1 MVIDGRCDFSLFKRV
16 AAPFKSVESANIEQ
30 GNEKRFQNVTC
41 QPFVCHGPVR
51 HSRIDDERTEL
62 ISGSEKRYA
71 QQRRYNCRSVI
82 GSVGQKFENSGAH
95 SRVA

>member
-1 MVIDGRCDFSLFKRV
+1 MVIDGRCVFPLFKRV
-16 AAPFKSVESANIEQ
+16 AAPFKRVENANIEQ

-41 QPFVCHGPVR
+41 QPFVCNGPVR
-51 HSRIDDERTEL
+51 HSQINDGRTEL

-71 QQRRYNCRSVI
+71 HQRRFKCRSVI
-82 GSVGQKFENSGAH
+82 GSVGQKFKDPGAH